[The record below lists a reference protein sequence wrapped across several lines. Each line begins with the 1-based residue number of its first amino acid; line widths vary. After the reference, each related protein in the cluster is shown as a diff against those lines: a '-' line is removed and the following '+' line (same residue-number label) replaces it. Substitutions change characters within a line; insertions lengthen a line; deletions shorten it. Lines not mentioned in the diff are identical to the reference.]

1 MPEEISQI
9 LADVV
14 TFFAKIGWI
23 VIIGATTI
31 WVTGRVRQRLRKVVD
46 KRGID
51 HNLALVIDNIVR
63 FAVYL
68 VLGLLLI
75 GALTGNAGS
84 AVTAIGL
91 TTAAISLSLQD
102 VLRNFASG
110 IYLLIEKPFVL
121 GDTIRVADQR
131 GEVERVD
138 IRATVIRNDRHE
150 QVFVPNFKV
159 FSEIVRKR
167 TDVESHRYLVTS
179 PYPVHE
185 SYDAISSAAMSL
197 QTSEH
202 LKPSIRIVGA
212 DQDTIDFDI
221 VLLDP
226 AGTVRSDAFIAAVKA
241 SLEKATVK
249 LNDE

>member
-14 TFFAKIGWI
+14 AFFAKIGWI
-23 VIIGATTI
+23 LFIGAASLWI
-31 WVTGRVRQRLRKVVD
+31 TGRARHKLRKVIDSRGVD
-46 KRGID
+46 PNGAI
-51 HNLALVIDNIVR
+51 LIDNLVR
-63 FAVYL
+63 VAIYL
-68 VLGLLLI
+68 VLGLLLL
-75 GALTGNAGS
+75 GAVTGDTS
-84 AVTAIGL
+84 STVTAIGL
-91 TTAAISLSLQD
+91 VTAAVSLSLQD
-102 VLRNFASG
+102 VLRNFVSG

-138 IRATVIRNDRHE
+138 IRTTVIRNDRQE
-150 QVFVPNFKV
+150 EVYVPNFKV
-159 FSEIVRKR
+159 FSEVVRKR

-197 QTSEH
+197 QTSEV
-202 LKPSIRIVGA
+202 LKPSIRIIGA
-212 DQDTIDFDI
+212 DKDTIDFDI

-226 AGTVRSDAFIAAVKA
+226 AETVRSDAFIAAVKA

-249 LNDE
+249 LNDV